1 MTNSLSVPSE
11 RLFPDAE
18 LLLIGLIR
26 AMDLTWRVVT
36 DLPANMESVLPVIQV
51 TRIGGSTRYAALLD
65 RPRMDI
71 DIYAATRLAAAN
83 AGRKI
88 QSKMPTIRGITASGG
103 VITDVT
109 EELGVSWR
117 PDRNENIRRM
127 GMTFVLGVRPA

>member
-1 MTNSLSVPSE
+1 MTSSLSIPSE

-26 AMDLTWRVVT
+26 AMDATWRVVT
-36 DLPANMESVLPVIQV
+36 DLPANMEAVLPVIQV

-71 DIYAATRLAAAN
+71 DVYASTRLAAAT
-83 AGRKI
+83 AARKI
-88 QSKMPTIRGITASGG
+88 QSKMPTVRGITASGG
-103 VITDVT
+103 VMTEVA

-117 PDRNENIRRM
+117 PDRNENVRRM
-127 GMTFVLGVRPA
+127 GLIYNFTIRPA